1 MHEKYKD
8 FLINDTKTLLDAL
21 LDNTSIN
28 SKKDIKNYIKH
39 EMVYVN
45 GNINTNSSTNLKIGD
60 IVRIYFTKRSIP
72 NVELKILYEDKDL
85 IAIDKPSDLLSISNG
100 KEKELTAFRL
110 VSDYIKKDN
119 PKAKLFVV
127 HRLDEKTSGVL
138 LFSKNLKL
146 KEELQKKWNDIVK
159 VREYYCVV
167 KGKMPV
173 SGRIESYLTMNHF
186 QIVHSTKDK
195 EKGLLAITRYELVQ
209 FKNSYSLLRVE
220 IDTGR
225 RNQIRVHMS
234 ENGHPIAGDKKYGS
248 KVNPIGRLAL
258 HASKLTI
265 IDPRTNKEL
274 TIQSEIPEE
283 ILSLVK
289 LQKKYLV

>member
-1 MHEKYKD
+1 MHEKYKLYTVNKNLS
-8 FLINDTKTLLDAL
+8 LIESLLE
-21 LDNTSIN
+21 NTSIT

-45 GNINTNSSTNLKIGD
+45 GIVCTIATKVLNPGDEVKIF
-60 IVRIYFTKRSIP
+60 FTKRNIP
-72 NVELKILYEDKDL
+72 EFDLKILYEDKDL
-85 IAIDKPSDLLSISNG
+85 IAIDKPAGLLSISNA
-100 KEKELTAFRL
+100 KEKEITAFRL
-110 VSDYIKKDN
+110 VSDYIKNNN

-127 HRLDEKTSGVL
+127 HRLDEMTSGVL

-146 KEELQKKWNDIVK
+146 KEELQSSWNDIVK
-159 VREYYCVV
+159 TREYYCVV
-167 KGKMPV
+167 KGKMPK
-173 SGRIESYLTMNHF
+173 SEKIESYLTMNHF
-186 QIVHSTKDK
+186 QIVHSTKNK
-195 EKGLLAITRYELVQ
+195 EKGLLAITRYELIN

-234 ENGHPIAGDKKYGS
+234 EADHPIVGDKKYGS

-258 HASKLTI
+258 HASKLSL

-283 ILSLVK
+283 ILGLVK
-289 LQKKYLV
+289 

>member
-1 MHEKYKD
+1 MHEKFKE
-8 FLINDTKTLLDAL
+8 FNGK
-21 LDNTSIN
+21 DNTSLIDILILN
-28 SKKDIKNYIKH
+28 TDIKSKKELKNYIKH

-45 GNINTNSSTNLKIGD
+45 NKAITNSSYIVGD
-60 IVRIYFTKRSIP
+60 NDTVKIYFTKRSIP
-72 NVELKILYEDKDL
+72 NIELKILYEDKDL
-85 IAIDKPSDLLSISNG
+85 IAIDKPSGLLSISNN
-100 KEKELTAFRL
+100 KEKVLTAFRL

-119 PKAKLFVV
+119 PKARLFVV

-167 KGKMPV
+167 KGKMPA

-195 EKGLLAITRYELVQ
+195 EKGLLAITRYELIK

-234 ENGHPIAGDKKYGS
+234 ENNHPIVGDKKYGS

-274 TIQSEIPEE
+274 TIQSSVPNE
-283 ILSLVK
+283 ILNLVK
-289 LQKKYLV
+289 